1 MFLTWKF
8 SEQFVL
14 IFWIHILALP
24 ILEEQIASDTV
35 TGAMVNLSFKTVMI
49 SLKAVYHMY
58 IIQSY
63 TISMLVLSCSQ
74 CWSVAKA
81 FQMNLSQN

>member
-81 FQMNLSQN
+81 FQMNLSQS